1 MHHSQSNINNFYFEV
16 AILPNNSGFKLA
28 VPNAL
33 YYMLSVGKRA
43 EKNAGLLKKKKKLLI
58 PPTHISPSNRPDSY
72 FILVHFPLSTMICL
86 FKDSS

>member
-1 MHHSQSNINNFYFEV
+1 MHQSQSNNNNFYFEV

-43 EKNAGLLKKKKKLLI
+43 EKNAGLFKKKKLLI
-58 PPTHISPSNRPDSY
+58 LPTHISPSNRPDSY